1 MTYDCCYQDDVG
13 PLTPRLA
20 ARALLGLSVPP
31 VASDQPPAPPSPGTP
46 SSMTSPMTS
55 PMASPMASPL
65 TNNTLL
71 TLALAK
77 VNIIE
82 VYKVSL

>member
-31 VASDQPPAPPSPGTP
+31 VASDQPPAPPSPGSP
-46 SSMTSPMTS
+46 SPMTS
-55 PMASPMASPL
+55 PLASPMASPL

-82 VYKVSL
+82 VYKVPLRL